1 LKNKSLAI
9 LSPLCLALAAANAEA
24 AIEPFTL
31 GASETVKH
39 ESNVNHAS
47 TGAIS
52 DWISAT
58 EFTAALDQAVG
69 RDKLVANAGVN
80 YTAYRRHED
89 HDLNNWGYHAGAEF
103 DFNTIGDISGAIG
116 ADTSRKRYVYGTTDT
131 SLLDNP
137 LTSTNELNMQK
148 DSHVFGRLQ
157 LGGPSRWQI
166 FTGADASR
174 RTYSSSNF
182 SGDDEHQWS
191 ANLGTRY
198 ETSPDLHVGLVAN
211 YTRGEYPHAIV
222 ASFGGVPITAVSRF
236 RTRSISA
243 TTDLKATG
251 NSTFDASLGYTTES
265 ADALTKDAKFVNG
278 SLNWTWT
285 PPSHFTVNLGLKR
298 SMDVDTTSTGM
309 NTGLLNVNNL
319 NGVSINNTALLD
331 VAYALTAK
339 ISLDANTAYTQRKY
353 SDVRQLDG
361 TVVGGTLNTSSFWLS
376 VHWLPTRT
384 TDLNC
389 AAGRER
395 RHSDTALSPFLPSYT
410 DNTVQCA
417 ASIKF
422 D

>member
-1 LKNKSLAI
+1 MKNKTLAI
-9 LSPLCLALAAANAEA
+9 LSPLCLALVAANAEA

-31 GASETVKH
+31 GASETIKH
-39 ESNVNHAS
+39 ESNVNHAQ
-47 TGAIS
+47 TGATS
-52 DWISAT
+52 DWISST
-58 EFTAALDQAVG
+58 EFTAALDEAVG

-80 YTAYRRHED
+80 YNAYKRE
-89 HDLNNWGYHAGAEF
+89 HDINNWGYHAGAEF
-103 DFNTIGDISGAIG
+103 DFNTIGDISGVLG
-116 ADTSRKRYVYGTTDT
+116 ADTSRKRYIYGTTSDLALPT
-131 SLLDNP
+131 G
-137 LTSTNELNMQK
+137 LTGPTNELNMQN
-148 DSHVFGRLQ
+148 DNHVFGRLQ

-166 FTGADASR
+166 FTGYDASR
-174 RTYSSSNF
+174 RTYSASNF
-182 SGDDEHQWS
+182 KGDDEHQWT

-198 ETSPDLHVGLVAN
+198 ETSPDLHFGLVAN
-211 YTRGEYPHAIV
+211 YTSGEYPHAVV

-236 RTRSISA
+236 RTRSIDA

-251 NSTFDASLGYTTES
+251 NSAFDASIGYTTES

-285 PPSHFTVNLGLKR
+285 PPSHFTVTLGLKR
-298 SMDVDTTSTGM
+298 SMDVDTNSTGM

-331 VAYALTAK
+331 VGYALTAK
-339 ISLDANTAYTQRKY
+339 ISLDASAAYSQRKY

-361 TVVGGTLNTSSFWLS
+361 TTLSGTLDTTNFWLS

-389 AAGRER
+389 GAGRER
-395 RHSDTALSPFLPSYT
+395 RHSDAALSPFLPSYV